1 MYVTSYKDKKSGSN
15 CLPYEMLLAILNKDS
30 RFIEK
35 RYLVINFIPL
45 FSQNVFKENWHICN
59 SNPSIARAQNWAR
72 SVETA

>member
-45 FSQNVFKENWHICN
+45 FSQNVFKEN
-59 SNPSIARAQNWAR
+59 
-72 SVETA
+72 